1 MNTAAAG
8 ARARCPE
15 RQVGERQNPRAD
27 AQNEPHANSGVPRY
41 SYFVQVDEES
51 LRSVLEAHS
60 ELYDCWYKAH
70 VNFVDARWEPMG
82 DRCFDECYEPDE
94 DEILEPMD
102 GCAEENVGWFR
113 VPVWTLVGAEF
124 YNEVYDFP
132 SGTWH
137 EFYVRPPEILFW

>member
-1 MNTAAAG
+1 M
-8 ARARCPE
+8 
-15 RQVGERQNPRAD
+15 
-27 AQNEPHANSGVPRY
+27 PRY

-60 ELYDCWYKAH
+60 ELYDCWYKAY